1 MIFFLVINWRLCFC
15 KMWIKIHKL
24 FHSFDS
30 SHVVS
35 SSSSSSSLRLRNIR
49 YTFNTLLVVFI
60 WRVFIARSQMARNIW
75 YFVVSLCFKF
85 LSYFRASS
93 TLTNWVYPSQK
104 RQLLPLPVI
113 LDWARS
119 VWRLSGGAY
128 CSWVELSGEKESGVL
143 AMTRLDS
150 RHQYR
155 FSKPLPRNPPIIV
168 HFLPDVQSGQL
179 YMQQPS
185 LYVTSTPSLLNLG
198 TLPYLVRIFVT
209 PPPQYLKYSGGW
221 FKGWSLTFFGFS
233 SLGGFGGLRLYLTL
247 TCVCL
252 PENDTEVSLLDF
264 FSS

>member
-1 MIFFLVINWRLCFC
+1 
-15 KMWIKIHKL
+15 MWIKIHKL

-150 RHQYR
+150 CHQYR

-179 YMQQPS
+179 FMQQPS

-209 PPPQYLKYSGGW
+209 HTPPPVLEIQRWVIQRMISDVFRFLLTRMIWRSAALPDINVRLPSRKWHRSLPPGFL
-221 FKGWSLTFFGFS
+221 FKLI
-233 SLGGFGGLRLYLTL
+233 
-247 TCVCL
+247 
-252 PENDTEVSLLDF
+252 
-264 FSS
+264 